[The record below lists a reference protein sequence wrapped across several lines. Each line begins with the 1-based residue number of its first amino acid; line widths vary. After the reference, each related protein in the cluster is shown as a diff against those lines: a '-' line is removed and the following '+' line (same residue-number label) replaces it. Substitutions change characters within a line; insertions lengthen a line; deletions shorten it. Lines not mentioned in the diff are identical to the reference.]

1 MRWVSTVIEAFLRDQ
16 GATGDANR
24 PYLIHE
30 TVAPPIPVANLRPGW
45 RGAPAQKT
53 NNQEGNAMHGL
64 MQDWPL
70 LCHRIIDHAATFH
83 GERKVISRSVEGP
96 IHTTTYAE
104 VRGRALKVAQRL
116 EKDGIKLGDR
126 VATLAWN
133 TWRHLE
139 AWYGI
144 LGIGAIY
151 HTVNPRLFPEQIAW
165 IINHAGDRV
174 MMTDLTFL
182 PLLEKIA
189 DKLPS
194 IERYIVLTDAAHMPK
209 TPLKNAVAYEDWI
222 GEVDGDFTWKSFDE
236 NTAAG
241 MCYTSGTTGHPKG
254 VLYSHRSNVLH
265 AFMASMPDCKGLASR
280 DVVLPVVPLFH
291 ANGWSLAFS
300 TPMVGASLVMPGPK
314 LDGASIYELLNTY
327 KVTFTAA
334 VPTVWLMLL
343 QDLEKT
349 GGKLPYLKR
358 VVIGGS
364 ACPRA
369 MTQTFQD
376 KYGVEVVHAWG
387 MTEMSPLGSLCT
399 MKPEYAELT
408 GEAKLDIEM
417 KQGHPPFG
425 VEMKITDDNGK
436 DLPWDGKTFGR
447 LKVRG
452 PAVAQSYY
460 KVDGDTVFEQDGWFD
475 TGDVATMDR
484 YGYMQITDRAKDVI
498 KSGGEWISSIDL
510 ENLAVGHPKV
520 AEAAVIGV
528 SHPKWDERPLLVIVL
543 KKGET
548 ATKDEI
554 IGFMQGKI
562 AKWWIPDDVVF
573 VEEIPHTATGK
584 IQKLT
589 LRQQFKD
596 YRLPTAQAAE

>member
-1 MRWVSTVIEAFLRDQ
+1 ML
-16 GATGDANR
+16 
-24 PYLIHE
+24 
-30 TVAPPIPVANLRPGW
+30 
-45 RGAPAQKT
+45 
-53 NNQEGNAMHGL
+53 GL

-70 LCHRIIDHAATFH
+70 LLHRIIDHAATFH
-83 GERKVISRSVEGP
+83 GDRKVVTRSIEGP
-96 IHTTTYAE
+96 IVETDYRTL
-104 VRGRALKVAQRL
+104 RGRALKVAQRL

-144 LGIGAIY
+144 TGIGAIY
-151 HTVNPRLFPEQIAW
+151 HTVNPRLFADQIVW
-165 IINHAGDRV
+165 IVNHAEDR
-174 MMTDLTFL
+174 MMMVDLTFV

-189 DKLPS
+189 DKLPT
-194 IERYIVLTDAAHMPK
+194 IERYIVLTDAAHMPQ
-209 TPLKNAVAYEDWI
+209 TTLKNAVAYEDWI
-222 GEVDGDFTWKSFDE
+222 AEVDGDFAWVEFDE

-241 MCYTSGTTGHPKG
+241 MCYTSGTTGNPKG

-265 AFMASMPDCKGLASR
+265 SMIAALPDAMSASSR
-280 DVVLPVVPLFH
+280 DVIMPVVPMFH
-291 ANGWSLAFS
+291 ANCWGLAL
-300 TPMVGASLVMPGPK
+300 TAPMVGATMVMPGAK
-314 LDGASIYELLNTY
+314 MDGASIYELLTKY

-369 MTQTFQD
+369 MTKTFQD
-376 KYGVEVVHAWG
+376 DYGVQVIHAWG
-387 MTEMSPLGSLCT
+387 MTEMSPLGSLCSI
-399 MKPEYAELT
+399 KPEYAGLEGDAL
-408 GEAKLDIEM
+408 LDVQM

-425 VEMKITDDNGK
+425 VEMKITDDNDK

-452 PAVAQSYY
+452 PAVATSYY
-460 KVDGDTVFEQDGWFD
+460 KGEGSEVFAADGWFD
-475 TGDVATMDR
+475 TGDVATMDP
-484 YGYMQITDRAKDVI
+484 YGYMQITDRSKDVI

-520 AEAAVIGV
+520 AEAAVIGIA
-528 SHPKWDERPLLVIVL
+528 HPKWDERPLLVVVL

-548 ATKDEI
+548 ATKEEVL
-554 IGFMQGKI
+554 GFMQGKI
-562 AKWWIPDDVVF
+562 AKWWMPDDVAF
-573 VEEIPHTATGK
+573 VDEIPHTATGK
-584 IQKLT
+584 IQKT
-589 LRQQFKD
+589 VLRKRFED
-596 YRLPTAQAAE
+596 YKLPTTQAAE

>member
-1 MRWVSTVIEAFLRDQ
+1 ML
-16 GATGDANR
+16 
-24 PYLIHE
+24 
-30 TVAPPIPVANLRPGW
+30 
-45 RGAPAQKT
+45 
-53 NNQEGNAMHGL
+53 GL

-70 LCHRIIDHAATFH
+70 LCHRIIDHAAAFH
-83 GERKVISRSVEGP
+83 DARKVITRSIEGP
-96 IHTTTYAE
+96 IVTTDYATI
-104 VRGRALKVAQRL
+104 RARALKVAQRL

-139 AWYGI
+139 SWYGI
-144 LGIGAIY
+144 MGIGAIY
-151 HTVNPRLFPEQIAW
+151 HTVNPRLFPEQIVW
-165 IINHAGDRV
+165 IVNHAADRV
-174 MMTDLTFL
+174 MITDLTFV

-189 DKLPS
+189 DKLPT
-194 IERYIVLTDAAHMPK
+194 IERYIILTDAAHMPQ
-209 TPLKNAVAYEDWI
+209 TTLKNALAYEDWI
-222 GEVDGDFTWKSFDE
+222 GAVDGDFTWKSFDE

-254 VLYSHRSNVLH
+254 VVYSHRSNVLH
-265 AFMASMPDCKGLASR
+265 SMIAAVPDAMRASSR
-280 DVVLPVVPLFH
+280 DIMLPVVPMFH
-291 ANGWSLAFS
+291 ANCWGMALTA
-300 TPMVGASLVMPGPK
+300 PMVGAALVMPGAK
-314 LDGASIYELLNTY
+314 MDGASIYELLNTY

-349 GGKLPYLKR
+349 GGKLPYLER

-376 KYGVEVVHAWG
+376 KYGVEVIHAWG

-399 MKPEYAELT
+399 MTPEYAELT
-408 GEAKLDIEM
+408 GEARLDIEM

-425 VEMKITDDNGK
+425 VEMKITDDAGK
-436 DLPWDGKTFGR
+436 QLPWDGKTFGR

-452 PAVAQSYY
+452 PAVAKAYY
-460 KVDGDTVFEQDGWFD
+460 KGEGAEVFEKDGWFD
-475 TGDVATMDR
+475 TGDVATIDR
-484 YGYMQITDRAKDVI
+484 YGYMQITDRSKDVI

-528 SHPKWDERPLLVIVL
+528 RHPKWDERPLLVVVL

-548 ATKDEI
+548 ATKEEI
-554 IGFMQGKI
+554 LGFLQGKI
-562 AKWWIPDDVVF
+562 AKWWLPDDVVF
-573 VEEIPHTATGK
+573 VDEIPHTATGK
-584 IQKLT
+584 IQKIT
-589 LRQQFKD
+589 LRERFKD
-596 YRLPTAQAAE
+596 YQLPSAQAAE

>member
-1 MRWVSTVIEAFLRDQ
+1 ML
-16 GATGDANR
+16 
-24 PYLIHE
+24 
-30 TVAPPIPVANLRPGW
+30 
-45 RGAPAQKT
+45 
-53 NNQEGNAMHGL
+53 GL

-70 LCHRIIDHAATFH
+70 LLHRIIDHAAIFH
-83 GERKVISRSVEGP
+83 GDRKVITRSVEGP
-96 IHTTTYAE
+96 MVETTYTQMRA
-104 VRGRALKVAQRL
+104 RALKVAQRL

-139 AWYGI
+139 TWYGI
-144 LGIGAIY
+144 LGIGAVY
-151 HTVNPRLFPEQIAW
+151 HTVNPRLFPEQIVW
-165 IINHAGDRV
+165 IVNHAEDRMLFV
-174 MMTDLTFL
+174 DLTFV

-189 DKLPS
+189 DKLPT
-194 IERYIVLTDAAHMPK
+194 IERYVVLTDAAHMPR
-209 TPLKNAVAYEDWI
+209 TSLKNAVAYEDWI
-222 GEVDGDFTWKSFDE
+222 AEVDGDFQWRQFDE

-265 AFMASMPDCKGLASR
+265 AFMASLPDSKNLSSR
-280 DVVLPVVPLFH
+280 DVCMPVVPMFH

-300 TPMVGASLVMPGPK
+300 TPMMGASLVLPGAK
-314 LDGASIYELLNTY
+314 MDGASIYELLNTY
-327 KVTFTAA
+327 KVSFTAA

-349 GGKLPYLKR
+349 GGKLPHLKR

-369 MTQTFQD
+369 MTKTFQD
-376 KYGVEVVHAWG
+376 VYGVEVIHAWG

-399 MKPEYAELT
+399 MKPEYAQLT

-425 VEMKITDDNGK
+425 VEMKITDDNGR

-452 PAVAQSYY
+452 PAVAKAYY
-460 KVDGDTVFEQDGWFD
+460 KVDSDPVFEKDGWFD
-475 TGDVATMDR
+475 TGDVATMDQ
-484 YGYMQITDRAKDVI
+484 YGYMQITDRSKDVI

-520 AEAAVIGV
+520 AEAAVIGIN
-528 SHPKWDERPLLVIVL
+528 HPKWDERPLLVVVL

-548 ATKDEI
+548 ASKEELL
-554 IGFMQGKI
+554 GFMQGKV
-562 AKWWIPDDVVF
+562 AKWWMPDDVAF
-573 VEEIPHTATGK
+573 VDEIPHTATGK
-584 IQKLT
+584 IQKLM

-596 YRLPTAQAAE
+596 YVLPGVEAAE